1 MRKARLWRGLSALM
15 AFLLVF
21 VSVASSFANM
31 YAGTINVALDTP
43 TVMAVEGSGSENVD
57 TTYYKSE
64 FGDFTAENHAK
75 FIEATFEQ
83 NIDEMKEGAVLLYNK
98 DNALPLDPE
107 EDRLSFFG
115 HANVEALLWGMAAT
129 SRSVDGL
136 LGNWMVDDPAFL
148 TQSSYA
154 HLIPDAMRD
163 AGFAINE
170 ELWSVL
176 KSTGTNVGR
185 NSYGGGDAITDD
197 SHSRQV
203 GAAEAEDPIS
213 VYTDEVRSTWANDYQ
228 TAIVTLA
235 RAGKEGQDMAVRDTV
250 GDGRSSLAL
259 SAREE
264 DLLAMLRDE
273 KEAGRIKKIIVIL
286 NTGTPM
292 EVHWLDDYDVDACL
306 FVGAMG
312 NMGAIGVASILSGE
326 TNPSGHLTDT
336 YAVNSLSAPAVVNSN
351 GNTPRYLNYEEI
363 NAQIDGDLSGAVTTA
378 EQASEMAEFMS
389 FQAEGIYIGYKYYET
404 RYEDTILGQGNATS
418 SKGASNGAS
427 EWCYENEVSYPFGH
441 GLSYTTFEQMLQDV
455 TFNEN
460 TDRYELTVEVTN
472 TGDVPGKSVVQV
484 YAQTPYGD
492 YERENLVEKSAVQ
505 LVGFDKTDLLQPNES
520 QTLIVEAERYL
531 LASYDYTR
539 LRVCTIFAGFIILS
553 GR

>member
-75 FIEATFEQ
+75 FIEIIFGHY
-83 NIDEMKEGAVLLYNK
+83 IDEIKEGAVLLYNK

-115 HANVEALLWGMAAT
+115 HANVEALLW
-129 SRSVDGL
+129 
-136 LGNWMVDDPAFL
+136 
-148 TQSSYA
+148 
-154 HLIPDAMRD
+154 
-163 AGFAINE
+163 
-170 ELWSVL
+170 
-176 KSTGTNVGR
+176 
-185 NSYGGGDAITDD
+185 
-197 SHSRQV
+197 
-203 GAAEAEDPIS
+203 
-213 VYTDEVRSTWANDYQ
+213 
-228 TAIVTLA
+228 
-235 RAGKEGQDMAVRDTV
+235 DMAVRDTV

-427 EWCYENEVSYPFGH
+427 EWRYENEVSYPFGH

-539 LRVCTIFAGFIILS
+539 LRVCTIFWVLLS
-553 GR
+553 YPGGDTHSHLPL